1 MVITDVIFD
10 LGNVLVPFDWKIA
23 VKRLLKYLPADI
35 AENATRDPRTLAKA
49 INDLVDKLEIGAI
62 SFEEFHRLVAFR
74 IGLTAD
80 LNEFQ
85 RIWSQ
90 IFTLDQQM
98 TRLGKSLTKRYGV
111 WLASNTDEVH
121 YEYITR
127 NFPEILFYKKAALSY
142 QMGTKKPA
150 IEYFTKA
157 IELFGIQPD
166 HAVFVDDLVEN
177 VVAARK
183 IGIVGLQFVNYSTLV
198 YELTRTGV
206 DVPSV

>member
-35 AENATRDPRTLAKA
+35 AQNAAADPRTLAKA

-62 SFEEFHRLVAFR
+62 NFEEFHRLVVLR
-74 IGLTAD
+74 IGLTVD
-80 LNEFQ
+80 LKEFQ

-142 QMGTKKPA
+142 QMGTKKPE

-166 HAVFVDDLVEN
+166 HAVFVDDLAEN

-183 IGIVGLQFVNYSTLV
+183 IGIVGLQFMNYSTLV
-198 YELTRTGV
+198 YELTRIGV
-206 DVPSV
+206 DVPSI

>member
-1 MVITDVIFD
+1 MKISDVIFD

-35 AENATRDPRTLAKA
+35 ADDATGDPMTLAKA

-62 SFEEFHRLVAFR
+62 SFQEFHRLIVLR

-80 LNEFQ
+80 LKEFQ
-85 RIWSQ
+85 EIWSQ

-121 YEYITR
+121 YDYIIS
-127 NFPEILFYKKAALSY
+127 NFPEILFYKGAALSY
-142 QMGTKKPA
+142 QMGTKKPE

-157 IELFGIQPD
+157 IELFGIKPD
-166 HAVFVDDLVEN
+166 QAVFIDDLSEN
-177 VVAARK
+177 VVGARK
-183 IGIVGLQFVNYSTLV
+183 LGIVGIQFTNYPALLN
-198 YELTRTGV
+198 ELTRIGV
-206 DVPSV
+206 DVR

>member
-1 MVITDVIFD
+1 MIISDVIFD

-35 AENATRDPRTLAKA
+35 AEDATRDPVTLAKA

-62 SFEEFHRLVAFR
+62 SFQEFHGLVALR

-85 RIWSQ
+85 QIWSQ

-121 YEYITR
+121 YDYIIR
-127 NFPEILFYKKAALSY
+127 SFPEILFYKGAALSY
-142 QMGTKKPA
+142 QMGTKKPEL
-150 IEYFTKA
+150 EYFTKA

-166 HAVFVDDLVEN
+166 EAVFIDDLSEN
-177 VVAARK
+177 VVGAQK
-183 IGIVGLQFVNYSTLV
+183 IGIVGIQFTNYPALVN
-198 YELTRTGV
+198 ELTRIGV
-206 DVPSV
+206 DVR

>member
-1 MVITDVIFD
+1 MKISDVIFD

-23 VKRLLKYLPADI
+23 VKRLLNYLPADI
-35 AENATRDPRTLAKA
+35 AEKATRDPRTLAKA

-62 SFEEFHRLVAFR
+62 SFGEFHRLVALR

-121 YEYITR
+121 YDYIIR
-127 NFPEILFYKKAALSY
+127 NFPEILFYKGAALSY
-142 QMGTKKPA
+142 QMGTKKPE

-166 HAVFVDDLVEN
+166 QAVFIDDLSEN
-177 VVAARK
+177 VEGARK
-183 IGIVGLQFVNYSTLV
+183 IGIVGIQFTNYPALVN
-198 YELTRTGV
+198 ELTRIGL
-206 DVPSV
+206 DVR